1 MSTTTR
7 LLAALAASA
16 ILLTGCGTAES
27 PSMVEPAG
35 APAPAQPAGGA
46 AGGAVADRAESK
58 PGTDPAEPYQTGV
71 QRQIARSA
79 SLTLV
84 VDDVQASA
92 ERVRALAAALD
103 GWVSEESLALTGADG
118 IRGPVAGSWITLSVP
133 ASRLDDAIA
142 RVGELGTVRDRQA
155 SAQDVT
161 DVVVDLDARI
171 TSLEASVKRLQE
183 LVGRSGSVA
192 DIAAVERELATRQ
205 ADLEAMKS
213 QRLYYA
219 GIVERSSLTITLITP
234 TQSSST
240 NPIQTGWSRG
250 WAAFLESVSILIT
263 VVAAIL
269 PFALFAALVLVPL
282 LLWRRARRA
291 KAADVP
297 PTTGD
302 APDPREE
309 GAAAS
314 RE

>member
-35 APAPAQPAGGA
+35 APAPAQPAGG
-46 AGGAVADRAESK
+46 VADGPVRGESK
-58 PGTDPAEPYQTGV
+58 PADQAEPYQTGV

-219 GIVERSSLTITLITP
+219 GIVERSSLTIALITP

-269 PFALFAALVLVPL
+269 PFALFAALVP
-282 LLWRRARRA
+282 
-291 KAADVP
+291 VP
-297 PTTGD
+297 PLRGRPAGGARAAA
-302 APDPREE
+302 APPTPGAPPAPGGE